1 MNSSDGRTWAFGLVS
16 VYLLGMTTLSLKLSL
31 TLILGFWLATGGT
44 YWCYLAWHT
53 LPRDLNL
60 LVRGLKLLFTMFYVK
75 TFDINIVK
83 AFRGVLKKYPNR
95 VMFVNASTSEEW
107 TYAKVGVL

>member
-1 MNSSDGRTWAFGLVS
+1 
-16 VYLLGMTTLSLKLSL
+16 MTTLSLKLSL
-31 TLILGFWLATGGT
+31 TLILVFWLATGGN

-60 LVRGLKLLFTMFYVK
+60 LVRGMKLLFTMFYVK